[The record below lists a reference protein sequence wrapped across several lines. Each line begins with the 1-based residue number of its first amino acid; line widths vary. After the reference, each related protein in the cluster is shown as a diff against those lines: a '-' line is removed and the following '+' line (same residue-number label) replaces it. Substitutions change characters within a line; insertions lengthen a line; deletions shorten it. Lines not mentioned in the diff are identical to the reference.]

1 MKRFGA
7 PLLLAWFVLLPVPRL
22 GAQAPGA
29 NLQGK
34 SGAGNSL
41 FGVAQRDDGDH
52 RDRDDH
58 DRDRHELRITRAIY
72 GAGRRA
78 ADVTAQVR
86 AQVRD
91 EQLNIAVNNRTMGGD
106 PARNKPKTLT
116 VWYTLDGHD
125 AQVTLNENDVLRL
138 PGGEDHGD
146 RDDHGNRD
154 DHDRGDNRGGR
165 SDYRDDDHGYDQ
177 ARVERVVIPRG
188 AEIAVRTDERIDSR
202 DVEPGQSFPAHIA
215 EDIRDADG
223 YIAIPR
229 GSEARLFTRRLEGN
243 GDITLDVESVWVGGK
258 RYRVSTE
265 GTELENH
272 RDGLGANQRTGE
284 FVGGGAAIGA
294 IIGAIAG
301 GGRGA
306 AIGAVAGA
314 SAGAGTEIITQ
325 GREVRVPAESVIRFR
340 LDRPLRLHVWQ

>member
-7 PLLLAWFVLLPVPRL
+7 PLLLAFFAVLLVPRL
-22 GAQAPGA
+22 GAQSPGA
-29 NLQGK
+29 NWQAK
-34 SGAGNSL
+34 YGAGNT
-41 FGVAQRDDGDH
+41 FVGVAQRDDGDH
-52 RDRDDH
+52 RDRDDR
-58 DRDRHELRITRAIY
+58 DRDKHELRITRAIY
-72 GAGRRA
+72 GAGKRT

-91 EQLNIAVNNRTMGGD
+91 GRLNIAVSNQTMGGD

-146 RDDHGNRD
+146 RDDH
-154 DHDRGDNRGGR
+154 DRGDNRGGR
-165 SDYRDDDHGYDQ
+165 SDARDDDHGYDQ
-177 ARVERVVIPRG
+177 ARVERVVIPQG
-188 AEIAVRTDERIDSR
+188 AEIAVRTDERIDSG
-202 DVEPGQSFPAHIA
+202 DVQPGQSFPAHIA

-229 GSEARLFTRRLEGN
+229 GSEARLFTRHLEGN

-265 GTELENH
+265 GAELENH

-314 SAGAGTEIITQ
+314 GAGAGTEIITQ

-340 LDRPLRLHVWQ
+340 LDRPLRLRVWQ